1 MSMVRQRTGLQM
13 AGSAADNWLMLARNV
28 FAAVAIGLAAVSCG
42 GGSDTEIPATTVDAE
57 PVTLYGKVVDKANNV
72 ADEVNQRT
80 ADLESQLQ
88 P

>member
-1 MSMVRQRTGLQM
+1 MQV
-13 AGSAADNWLMLARNV
+13 RNV
-28 FAAVAIGLAAVSCG
+28 FAAAIIGLAAASCG
-42 GGSDTEIPATTVDAE
+42 GGSDTEIPAAPVDAE

-80 ADLESQLQ
+80 AELESQLQ

>member
-1 MSMVRQRTGLQM
+1 MHI
-13 AGSAADNWLMLARNV
+13 RNV
-28 FAAVAIGLAAVSCG
+28 FAAAVIAIAAVACG
-42 GGSDTEIPATTVDAE
+42 GGDSDVPPATVDAE
-57 PVTLYGKVVDKANNV
+57 PETLYGKVVDKANTV